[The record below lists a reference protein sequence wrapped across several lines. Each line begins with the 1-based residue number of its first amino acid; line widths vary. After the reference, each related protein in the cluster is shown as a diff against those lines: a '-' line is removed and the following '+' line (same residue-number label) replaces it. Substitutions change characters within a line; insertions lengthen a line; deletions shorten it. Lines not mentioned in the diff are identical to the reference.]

1 MEREEEINPAKIMDA
16 VESLIPTPEIRSSK
30 TLEEQQLDYGEEWDK
45 IADIISSYG
54 EDISKYYDF
63 SAIESEIDKIFSS
76 GSTKIQSVGDWLDDI
91 ELGQYENTLVANG
104 FDHTDFLSNNVLE
117 EQDLEV
123 IGVKTA
129 EHRKKI
135 LDATKILPDIQPID
149 PDNPPDTVEQW
160 LNSLHLSQYLDTFI
174 SHKCDSMDR
183 VLQLWELELNNVL
196 HISALGHRKR
206 ILVSLS
212 HRKPLDRQYPSLKKR
227 SKETSELEESKKS
240 FKDINLFKDY
250 TKVKPLTSSDEDV
263 KESSQQAFPPVDSSE
278 DEDVFRKENQGKMIR
293 DSTIHLRPP
302 HHAQTDTPVKQ
313 WRHRPEMLIKG
324 CCNYTAH
331 YLGSTLVKELSGT
344 NSTIEGIAKLKF
356 NVVQKSADVIAKIP
370 TIMLS
375 MSYRGVKFIDAKS
388 KKVICDH
395 EIGNIFCA
403 CQDAESMNFF
413 AYITRDNQT
422 GKHYCHVFNVRSAD
436 MAREIILTLGEAFEV
451 AYQMALKEKASVE
464 AMELERKLSHSDQE
478 DTISISSKA
487 SVNTV

>member
-1 MEREEEINPAKIMDA
+1 MAIMVQIDPLDKHFAHEVVIMIYYPVECLFYNPTQPCSESLKHLIGRYNEMQSSIKLCNLFTNNRLPAIINLLKIFLSKLETCDVRRPIMLITGLLKGSAQGGTRKVVSQICENVAFRHSRAAKRKSLPITGLTFDPVMEREEEINPAKILDA
-16 VESLIPTPEIRSSK
+16 VETLIPTPEIKSSK
-30 TLEEQQLDYGEEWDK
+30 THEEQHLDYGEEWDK
-45 IADIISSYG
+45 IADIVYIILYPVMVKISVN
-54 EDISKYYDF
+54 IT
-63 SAIESEIDKIFSS
+63 IFQPLSL
-76 GSTKIQSVGDWLDDI
+76 KLRKFFLQSVGDWLDDI

-104 FDHTDFLSNNVLE
+104 FDHTDFLSNDILE

-123 IGVKTA
+123 I
-129 EHRKKI
+129 
-135 LDATKILPDIQPID
+135 D
-149 PDNPPDTVEQW
+149 PDNPPENVEQW

-212 HRKPLDRQYPSLKKR
+212 HRKPPDRQYPSLKKR
-227 SKETSELEESKKS
+227 SKETSEIEENKKS

-331 YLGSTLVKELSGT
+331 T
-344 NSTIEGIAKLKF
+344 
-356 NVVQKSADVIAKIP
+356 
-370 TIMLS
+370 
-375 MSYRGVKFIDAKS
+375 
-388 KKVICDH
+388 
-395 EIGNIFCA
+395 
-403 CQDAESMNFF
+403 ES
-413 AYITRDNQT
+413 I
-422 GKHYCHVFNVRSAD
+422 
-436 MAREIILTLGEAFEV
+436 
-451 AYQMALKEKASVE
+451 
-464 AMELERKLSHSDQE
+464 
-478 DTISISSKA
+478 
-487 SVNTV
+487 